1 MDAFEASALLM
12 CIGMMRPGSMGRRR
26 DDPAPL
32 ERKPKP
38 ECDVQIP
45 RRWREME
52 SLATRTARNRHGGL
66 NPMAN
71 NPMNKGES
79 VLLVLCR
86 YRYCNRPLG
95 ASPPATAT
103 SIV

>member
-1 MDAFEASALLM
+1 MDAFDGSALLM
-12 CIGMMRPGSMGRRR
+12 CIGRMRPGGMGRRR

-38 ECDVQIP
+38 ACDVQIL
-45 RRWREME
+45 RRWPEME

-71 NPMNKGES
+71 NPKNKGES
-79 VLLVLCR
+79 VLLVRC
-86 YRYCNRPLG
+86 
-95 ASPPATAT
+95 
-103 SIV
+103 